1 MCLQRYKNNFLFRT
15 FAAVKM
21 QTALFFLLLLLA
33 GCGSK
38 KPQPVVTPWGQIT
51 DSIPADDEFDLDD
64 IQRNGELIALT
75 LTGPETYYDY
85 RGRHLGTQYM
95 LAQRFADKIGVS
107 LRMEVCRDS
116 AEMVRRLEDGEA
128 DLVCYRISS
137 DSLPAD
143 GIQPIDSLG
152 WLVGADK
159 DELRQELAEWFEPKM
174 IEETKKEEEF
184 LLSTKSVRRHVFSP
198 MLNRAGG
205 VISHYD
211 GYFQRYAA
219 TIRWDWRLMAA
230 QCYQEST
237 FDPKAHSWA
246 GACGLMQIM
255 PTTADHLGLARANI
269 YQPEQNIAA
278 AAKYLGELQQLF
290 ADIRE
295 RGERTKFVLAA
306 YNGGHFHIRDAM
318 ALAKKNGKNQHRWA
332 DVEHFVLGLAR
343 PEYYNDP
350 VVKYGYMRG
359 SETVDYVRKIHE
371 RWNSYRG
378 VRSPRAGLAPSS
390 TPQKATHQ
398 RKKKYQIQDEE

>member
-1 MCLQRYKNNFLFRT
+1 MKIFGIYIHIFGI
-15 FAAVKM
+15 
-21 QTALFFLLLLLA
+21 LLLVS
-33 GCGSK
+33 CGQR
-38 KPQPVVTPWGQIT
+38 KPEPVVTPWGQIT
-51 DSIPADDEFDLDD
+51 DTIPVTDEFDLAD

-116 AEMVRRLEDGEA
+116 LEMLKRLENGEA
-128 DLVCYRISS
+128 DLICYPMTQVK
-137 DSLPAD
+137 DST
-143 GIQPIDSLG
+143 SLG
-152 WLVGADK
+152 WIVGEDK
-159 DELRQELAEWFEPKM
+159 DELLQELTAWYEPKLVD
-174 IEETKKEEEF
+174 EVRKEEDF
-184 LLSTKSVRRHVFSP
+184 LLSSRSVKRRVFAP

-211 GYFQRYAA
+211 HYFQRYAA

-237 FDPKAHSWA
+237 FDPQARSWA

-255 PTTADHLGLARANI
+255 PATADHLGLARASI
-269 YQPEQNIAA
+269 FQPEQNIAA
-278 AAKYLGELQQLF
+278 AAKYLGELEHNF
-290 ADIRE
+290 SDIRE
-295 RGERTKFVLAA
+295 RAERTKFVLAA

-318 ALAKKNGKNQHRWA
+318 ALAQKNGKNPHRWG
-332 DVEHFVLGLAR
+332 DVEGFVLGLAR
-343 PEYYNDP
+343 PQYYNDP

-371 RWNSYRG
+371 RWNGYRG
-378 VRSPRAGLAPSS
+378 VRNPRNGFAPNSA
-390 TPQKATHQ
+390 PQKATHK
-398 RKKKYQIQDEE
+398 RKNKYQINEN